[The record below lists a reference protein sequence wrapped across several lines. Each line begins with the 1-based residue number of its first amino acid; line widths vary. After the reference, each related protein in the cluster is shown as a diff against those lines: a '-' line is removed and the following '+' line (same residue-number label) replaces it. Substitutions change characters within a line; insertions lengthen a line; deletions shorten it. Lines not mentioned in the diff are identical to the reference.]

1 MITRVP
7 FGDWSEDGHKVHADV
22 WVSIPEWDSIPK
34 AQEKIKQKYGQD
46 FFKTMSHEYDEYT
59 LSSIHW
65 QALYDAGF
73 TEKDFIHENR
83 EGHIEFADDEFNCP
97 TDKDFDFF
105 EEVINHPENWNVYP
119 EALIRMFF
127 KLVNKYGAGA
137 DRLPNC
143 PFPYNPNIET
153 VGYGAFSAYE

>member
-22 WVSIPEWDSIPK
+22 WVSVPEWDSIPK

-73 TEKDFIHENR
+73 DGTDLLHENLA
-83 EGHIEFADDEFNCP
+83 GHIEFNDDEANCP
-97 TDKDFDFF
+97 ADADLDFV
-105 EEVINHPENWNVYP
+105 EEVINHPERWDVYP